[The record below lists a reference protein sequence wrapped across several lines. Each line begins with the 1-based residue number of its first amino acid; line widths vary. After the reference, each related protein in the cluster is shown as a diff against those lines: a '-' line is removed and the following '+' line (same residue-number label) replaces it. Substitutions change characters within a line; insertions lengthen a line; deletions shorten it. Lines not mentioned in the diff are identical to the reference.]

1 MPLVLRRGTML
12 FTGRSILQGAA
23 RLRQAALRAL
33 PARLT
38 EQNPASGV
46 HDWLVLRMPVCFADR
61 RSWKGPKCQNSCL
74 LSRYFLP
81 ACLLLQLRADTQ
93 GLPRSS
99 RRVRATPPA
108 SVDNN
113 WATMRRSSSACDS
126 TGKDSV
132 PPVKR
137 YFGATASSRKYG

>member
-1 MPLVLRRGTML
+1 MAACAAARHNALSGPVDSARSRAAQ
-12 FTGRSILQGAA
+12 TGRVAG
-23 RLRQAALRAL
+23 RCWG
-33 PARLT
+33 LT

-46 HDWLVLRMPVCFADR
+46 HDWLVLRMPDCFADR

-81 ACLLLQLRADTQ
+81 ACLWLQLRADNK
-93 GLPRSS
+93 GRPRSS